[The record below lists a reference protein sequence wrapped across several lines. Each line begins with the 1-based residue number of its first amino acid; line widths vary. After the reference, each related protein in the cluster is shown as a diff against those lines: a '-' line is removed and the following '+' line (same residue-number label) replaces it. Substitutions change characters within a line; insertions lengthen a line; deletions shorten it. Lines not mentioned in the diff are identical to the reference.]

1 MESFWNAYRDFWVT
15 SPANAKFQSVSRKNY
30 LLVCL
35 LNSFLI
41 TLPKYHLLTIS
52 PLLFLAFMFFA
63 FMILALFMPLIAGLV
78 SIIAVVSIISVILGL
93 LAIIGLMGHGI
104 APASAVSLLTAPT
117 AITHTLLVFLL
128 IYVYWKHLH
137 FFNNRALTV
146 SGGRGEGW
154 FPMVKI
160 NFCVGISL
168 CIVPILFWGLG
179 GIMRFTIVQLNP
191 FATDA
196 SQLHVLWN
204 SFSSSPKM
212 WLLGFYL
219 AGVLLVSVPLG
230 LKNLLSPTDS
240 HTHHDYY

>member
-1 MESFWNAYRDFWVT
+1 MVSFWNAYRDFWVT

-41 TLPKYHLLTIS
+41 TLPKYDLLTIS
-52 PLLFLAFMFFA
+52 PRLFLAFMFFE
-63 FMILALFMPLIAGLV
+63 FMILALFMPLIAGVV
-78 SIIAVVSIISVILGL
+78 SIIAVFSIISLIVGL
-93 LAIIGLMGHGI
+93 LAVIGLMGHGV
-104 APASAVSLLTAPT
+104 APASAVSLVTAPT
-117 AITHTLLVFLL
+117 VITHTLLVLLL
-128 IYVYWKHLH
+128 IYVYWKHLQ

-146 SGGRGEGW
+146 SGGRGAGW

-160 NFCVGISL
+160 NFFVGISL
-168 CIVPILFWGLG
+168 CSIPILFWGLS
-179 GIMRFTIVQLNP
+179 GITRFTIAQLNP
-191 FATDA
+191 LATDA

-204 SFSSSPKM
+204 SFSSSPEM

-240 HTHHDYY
+240 PTHHDYY